1 MSASAGERG
10 AAWRFRPDIEGLRAV
25 AIIGVVLFHA
35 GVRRLS
41 GGFLGVD
48 VFFVLSGFHITGV
61 LASEVHSTGTVSLPA
76 FWARRIRRLLPA
88 AALVSLATLGLALA
102 FDSPFALQAHTKSAI
117 AFATYWSNLLFVR
130 RGADYFDHTVASDPF
145 LHTWSLAIEEQYY
158 LLFAPLCLVLAMVVR
173 KRQPGEFQRQLLR
186 FAVVGGILSFVGSL
200 ILTATKPLIS
210 FYGLPSRAWEFAI
223 GGVLALSS
231 SEKSSSPSRGAQP
244 LATTGIVLIGAAM
257 FVADERTPHP
267 SWVTLLPVLGTAVL
281 IHVGGRNRTLVGR
294 FLETGVMRWLGRL
307 SYSWYLWHWPVAIY
321 WDDLTGGR
329 GVPLLIGMPLA
340 SLALAQ
346 LTHVTVEAPALRA
359 PWLQRPWRSIGA
371 AGVLA
376 MATIV
381 TGAALLRTANR
392 HLKDP
397 EFAFVVQAR
406 DTRTRLA
413 VDSCHLSPDEI
424 EPKACTYG
432 DSSSERVIVL
442 FGDSHAAQWFAALEP
457 AAKQR
462 GLRIIPMTK
471 SGCPSVALT
480 VRLAAVGRAYT
491 ECDHWREVVF
501 QRLLSLK
508 PAVVVITNYSWYTVR
523 KNRNGGAWSMPA
535 PPERW
540 REGMDSSLSR
550 LPAETAVLLIEDNPR
565 PGFDV
570 VDCLFKHVRQVGRCD
585 FSRPAA
591 FPPGIAHVDQAIGAT
606 NGRVTYL
613 NLTDR
618 ICAGLVCPA
627 ALGDTALYSDENHLS
642 VRFVTSLSPWIGL
655 ALDRIGYRATEGQRG
670 LRNSP
675 RPR

>member
-1 MSASAGERG
+1 LSFNSLHEKAGAG
-10 AAWRFRPDIEGLRAV
+10 WRFRPDIEGLRAV

-35 GVRRLS
+35 GIRRIS

-48 VFFVLSGFHITGV
+48 VFFVLSGFLITGV
-61 LASEVHSTGTVSLPA
+61 LVAEVQSTGTVSLPA

-88 AALVSLATLGLALA
+88 ATLVSLATLVLALA
-102 FDSPFALQAHTKSAI
+102 FDSPFTLQAHTKSAI

-158 LLFAPLCLVLAMVVR
+158 LLFAPLCLVLAMTVR
-173 KRQPGEFQRQLLR
+173 KRPPGEFQRRLLR
-186 FAVVGGILSFVGSL
+186 CAVVVGILSFAGSL
-200 ILTATKPLIS
+200 VLTASKPLIS
-210 FYGLPSRAWEFAI
+210 FYGLPSRAWEFGI
-223 GGVLALSS
+223 GGVLALSW
-231 SEKSSSPSRGAQP
+231 SRGSSWQSRWDQQ
-244 LATTGIVLIGAAM
+244 LAAAGILLIVAAA

-267 SWVTLLPVLGTAVL
+267 GWVTLLPVLGTALL
-281 IHVGGRNRTLVGR
+281 IHLGGRSRTLVGR
-294 FLETGVMRWLGRL
+294 FLETGIMRWLGRL
-307 SYSWYLWHWPVAIY
+307 SYSWYLWHWPIAIY

-329 GVPLLIGMPLA
+329 GLPLVLGMPLV

-346 LTHVTVEAPALRA
+346 LTYVTIEAPARHA
-359 PWLQRPWRSIGA
+359 PWLQPPWRSIA
-371 AGVLA
+371 AAAALA
-376 MATIV
+376 MVTIV
-381 TGAALLRTANR
+381 TGVVFFRTASR

-397 EFAFVVQAR
+397 ELAFVVQAR

-413 VDSCHLSPDEI
+413 LDSCLLSPDEI
-424 EPKACTYG
+424 EPKACSYG
-432 DSSSERVIVL
+432 DPSSDRVIVL

-480 VRLAAVGRAYT
+480 VRLAAAGRAYA

-501 QRLLSLK
+501 KRLRTLK

-523 KNRNGGAWSMPA
+523 KDGNGGAWSTP
-535 PPERW
+535 PSPERW
-540 REGMDSSLSR
+540 REGLDSSLSR

-570 VDCLFKHVRQVGRCD
+570 VDCLFKHVHQVGRCA
-585 FSRPAA
+585 FPRPAA
-591 FPPGIAHVDQAIGAT
+591 FPPGIAHVDQAIGAAD
-606 NGRVTYL
+606 GRVTYL
-613 NLTDR
+613 DLTDR
-618 ICAGLVCPA
+618 ICAGPICPA
-627 ALGDTALYSDENHLS
+627 AHGDTALYSDENHLS

-655 ALDRIGYRATEGQRG
+655 ALDRIGPAAPAGRG
-670 LRNSP
+670 PAAR
-675 RPR
+675 